1 MQHPERD
8 ITSWQTKIIKI
19 IWSNYHILS
28 DTLHC
33 MQRMPKTNTQK
44 SKIRHSVM
52 KNTSKNTK
60 QKRPKRFNTYMS
72 QNNEVRNEYEQQLRD
87 KINMIWNS
95 NDDYKQKQKTLST
108 AITYITKN
116 TIVRKIPVNNNY
128 Q

>member
-19 IWSNYHILS
+19 IWSNYRILS

-33 MQRMPKTNTQK
+33 MQRMPKTNTQR

-60 QKRPKRFNTYMS
+60 QKLPKPFNTYMS
-72 QNNEVRNEYEQQLRD
+72 QNNEVRNEYEKQLRD
-87 KINMIWNS
+87 KINMI
-95 NDDYKQKQKTLST
+95 
-108 AITYITKN
+108 
-116 TIVRKIPVNNNY
+116 
-128 Q
+128 